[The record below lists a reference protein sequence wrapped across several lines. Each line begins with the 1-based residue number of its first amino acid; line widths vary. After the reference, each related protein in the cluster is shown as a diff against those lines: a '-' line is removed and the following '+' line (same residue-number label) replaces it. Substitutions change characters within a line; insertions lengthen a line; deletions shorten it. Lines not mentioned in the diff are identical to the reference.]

1 MGAGVVILIVIG
13 VLLLFAAAYIVS
25 VYNGLITSKNRIEEA
40 LATIEA
46 YLKKRYDL
54 IPNLVETVKGYAEH
68 EKETFTK
75 VIEARN
81 KVMSAVGFEEMS
93 RKENALKD
101 TLKSLFALAESY
113 PELKA
118 NENFLE
124 LQRELS
130 RTEDDIL
137 QSRKYY
143 NAVVKKLNTSIET
156 FPNSLVASSFRF
168 EKKEYYKI
176 DEESKGNVKVKF

>member
-1 MGAGVVILIVIG
+1 MGGILIGIIIGVILLGGALYVI
-13 VLLLFAAAYIVS
+13 S
-25 VYNGLITSKNRIEEA
+25 TYNGLIRMKNKIEEA

-54 IPNLVETVKGYAEH
+54 IPNLVEIVKGYAKH
-68 EKETFTK
+68 EKQTFTE

-81 KVMSAVGFEEMS
+81 KVMTAVGYDEMS
-93 RKENALKD
+93 KSENALKD

-118 NENFLE
+118 NQNFLE
-124 LQRELS
+124 LQTQL
-130 RTEDDIL
+130 TKVEDDIL

-143 NAVVKKLNTSIET
+143 NGVVKSFNTKIET
-156 FPNSLVASSFRF
+156 FPNSMVATAFKF
-168 EKKEYYKI
+168 EKREYYKI
-176 DEESKGNVKVKF
+176 SEEAKQNVKVSF

>member
-1 MGAGVVILIVIG
+1 MGGILIGIIIGVILLGGALYVI
-13 VLLLFAAAYIVS
+13 S
-25 VYNGLITSKNRIEEA
+25 TYNGLIRMKNKIEEA

-54 IPNLVETVKGYAEH
+54 IPNLVEIVKGYAKH
-68 EKETFTK
+68 EKQTFTE

-81 KVMSAVGFEEMS
+81 KVMTAVGFDEMS
-93 RKENALKD
+93 KSENALKD

-118 NENFLE
+118 NQNFLE
-124 LQRELS
+124 LQTQL
-130 RTEDDIL
+130 TKVEDDIL

-143 NAVVKKLNTSIET
+143 NGVVKSFNTKIET
-156 FPNSLVASSFRF
+156 FPNSMVATAFKF
-168 EKKEYYKI
+168 EKREYYKI
-176 DEESKGNVKVKF
+176 SEEAKQNVKVSF

>member
-1 MGAGVVILIVIG
+1 MGGGLIGIIIGVILLGIALYVITT
-13 VLLLFAAAYIVS
+13 
-25 VYNGLITSKNRIEEA
+25 YNTFIKMKNKIEEA

-54 IPNLVETVKGYAEH
+54 IPNLVETVKGYAKH
-68 EKETFTK
+68 EKQTFTE

-81 KVMSAVGFEEMS
+81 KVMTAVGFDEMS
-93 RKENALKD
+93 KSENALKG

-118 NENFLE
+118 NQNFLD
-124 LQRELS
+124 LQAQL
-130 RTEDDIL
+130 TKVEDDIL

-143 NAVVKKLNTSIET
+143 NGVVKSFNTKIET
-156 FPNSLVASSFRF
+156 FPNSIVATAFKF
-168 EKKEYYKI
+168 EKREYYRITK
-176 DEESKGNVKVKF
+176 EAKQNVKVSF

>member
-1 MGAGVVILIVIG
+1 MGGIWIGIIIGCILLTIALYVI
-13 VLLLFAAAYIVS
+13 S
-25 VYNGLITSKNRIEEA
+25 TYNGLIRMKNKIEEA

-54 IPNLVETVKGYAEH
+54 IPNLVEIVKGYAKH
-68 EKETFTK
+68 EKQTFTD

-93 RKENALKD
+93 QSENALKS
-101 TLKSLFALAESY
+101 TLKSLFALAENY

-118 NENFLE
+118 NQNFLD
-124 LQRELS
+124 LQVQL
-130 RTEDDIL
+130 TKVEDDIL

-143 NAVVKKLNTSIET
+143 NGTVKSFNTKIEM
-156 FPNSLVASSFRF
+156 FPNSMIATAFKF

-176 DEESKGNVKVKF
+176 NDEAKQNVKISF